1 LRHLSICLSVPRHR
15 PTETDSNGHVVC
27 ENTVRQSVS
36 REVMVD
42 DELGELKLKYE
53 ESQKNLQ
60 LLKRLAKAGRR
71 RNSTQLEVELNRVVS

>member
-1 LRHLSICLSVPRHR
+1 
-15 PTETDSNGHVVC
+15 
-27 ENTVRQSVS
+27 
-36 REVMVD
+36 MVD

-53 ESQKNLQ
+53 ELQKNLQ

>member
-1 LRHLSICLSVPRHR
+1 
-15 PTETDSNGHVVC
+15 VC

>member
-1 LRHLSICLSVPRHR
+1 
-15 PTETDSNGHVVC
+15 VC

-36 REVMVD
+36 RAVMVD

-53 ESQKNLQ
+53 ELQKNLQ